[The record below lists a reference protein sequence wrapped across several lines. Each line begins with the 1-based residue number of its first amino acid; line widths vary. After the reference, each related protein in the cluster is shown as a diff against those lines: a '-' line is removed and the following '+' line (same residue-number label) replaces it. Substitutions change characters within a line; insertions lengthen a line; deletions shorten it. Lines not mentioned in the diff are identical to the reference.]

1 MYTSKQINQPHSMGA
16 SKKHTRDNHT
26 QAREEA
32 NLLLSLA
39 LPGQNNKIKRRRKTK
54 IPGVF
59 ECKTCNRQFLSFQA
73 LGGHMT
79 SHLRPKVRF
88 DGLGMV
94 ITTKFKERKRH
105 LCNLCGKEFLLGQA
119 LGGHKRLH
127 RTPAVVTE
135 QLLHD
140 WRREGSIDLNM
151 PSLDMNT

>member
-1 MYTSKQINQPHSMGA
+1 
-16 SKKHTRDNHT
+16 
-26 QAREEA
+26 
-32 NLLLSLA
+32 
-39 LPGQNNKIKRRRKTK
+39 
-54 IPGVF
+54 
-59 ECKTCNRQFLSFQA
+59 
-73 LGGHMT
+73 MT

-105 LCNLCGKEFLLGQA
+105 LCNLCGKEFMLGQA

-140 WRREGSIDLNM
+140 RRREASIDLNM
-151 PSLDMNT
+151 PPLEMNT